1 MTRKEEEGDIPTL
14 VRKVNQKPYDLPG
27 NSRNSWFLWNYGM
40 VHQPKQPKGRTK
52 QGKVPT
58 RVGSLK
64 DISWRIWKWK
74 WSRVQLFVTPWTTA
88 RQAALSMEFS
98 RQEYWSG
105 LSFPSPGDLPNP
117 GIKSGPPA
125 LWADSLP
132 SEPQGKLLGGHIIQ
146 EARGGKWHG
155 HTASYLQSKEGPA
168 LPNLAELGD
177 QKFVPT
183 VEAMLRDNFR
193 SWLEVSKEELDAMD

>member
-117 GIKSGPPA
+117 GIKSGSRALVGRLCTNEPPGKA
-125 LWADSLP
+125 MQFLK
-132 SEPQGKLLGGHIIQ
+132 PQKGK
-146 EARGGKWHG
+146 K
-155 HTASYLQSKEGPA
+155 S
-168 LPNLAELGD
+168 
-177 QKFVPT
+177 F
-183 VEAMLRDNFR
+183 
-193 SWLEVSKEELDAMD
+193 